1 MCVWVCLI
9 VWGIW
14 HDHIPVE
21 VGREDLF
28 PRDWSS
34 GGCKL
39 LNVDAGSQTQ
49 VLRKSST
56 YSQLLSCPSSLG
68 LIFLRQVFAVYLSRF
83 FNSLHCPECPQTYSG
98 PPTFSFVCDGIASPE
113 PYLTILAKISSMSVC
128 IYGVCWAQTQQRS
141 EGSLRCWSCLP
152 CRR

>member
-1 MCVWVCLI
+1 MCACVCLT

-21 VGREDLF
+21 AGREDLF

-34 GGCKL
+34 AGCKL
-39 LNVDAGSQTQ
+39 LNVHVGSQTQ

-68 LIFLRQVFAVYLSRF
+68 LNFWDRFFAVYLSRL

-98 PPTFSFVCDGIASPE
+98 PLTFSFVCDGIASPE
-113 PYLTILAKISSMSVC
+113 PCLTILAKISSMSVC
-128 IYGVCWAQTQQRS
+128 VYGVCWAQTQQRS
-141 EGSLRCWSCLP
+141 EGSLRCLSCLP